1 LIGIERGRTGCG
13 RLLDAVLVVVA
24 GREKARQP
32 KGSIEHFQG
41 SEHMPQQLAIRDK
54 AWSIYPKS
62 AEEARGFLTRRA
74 TLNQATDV
82 AERILSAYPQPVNPV
97 NAECYATEVVRLLSE
112 YPPEVIEQLQTDI
125 VRKTKWIPS
134 VKEIKDEADY
144 LLSFA
149 QRRVAYSEPWTE
161 SRPQIKQPETW
172 AKVALPGIKP

>member
-1 LIGIERGRTGCG
+1 MDLTER
-13 RLLDAVLVVVA
+13 
-24 GREKARQP
+24 
-32 KGSIEHFQG
+32 SQG
-41 SEHMPQQLAIRDK
+41 SEHMPQQLAIRNNQT
-54 AWSIYPKS
+54 WSIYPRS
-62 AEEARGFLTRRA
+62 AEEAREFLTRRA

-161 SRPQIKQPETW
+161 NRQQIKQQETW
-172 AKVALPGIKP
+172 VKASLPGPSK